1 MARSLQKLLGGTMQ
15 AGSTLWWMSPPK
27 ETRNVAAEGE
37 ENGELHE

>member
-1 MARSLQKLLGGTMQ
+1 MQ

-27 ETRNVAAEGE
+27 EARNTAAEGE